1 MCLCCVLSSVCIVFF
16 FSSRRRHTS
25 CALVTGVQTCA
36 LPICLVR
43 EIMIAPESVIV
54 QPLRRTIGRARNGA
68 RSTGSANDF
77 RGEMVD
83 CHDDTKLT
91 FLSAGRQRPISAHSP
106 LTAVRVIDFTVFLFG
121 TAVLPARSCYCAA
134 SVRRARGRE

>member
-1 MCLCCVLSSVCIVFF
+1 MDD
-16 FSSRRRHTS
+16 
-25 CALVTGVQTCA
+25 AG
-36 LPICLVR
+36 LVR

-91 FLSAGRQRPISAHSP
+91 FLSPGRQRPISAHSP
-106 LTAVRVIDFTVFLFG
+106 LTAVRVISFPVFLFG
-121 TAVLPARSCYCAA
+121 TPGLPRQPRSSAA
-134 SVRRARGRE
+134 S

>member
-1 MCLCCVLSSVCIVFF
+1 MDD
-16 FSSRRRHTS
+16 
-25 CALVTGVQTCA
+25 AG
-36 LPICLVR
+36 LVR

-121 TAVLPARSCYCAA
+121 TAVLPARSCYRSEEHTSELQSLMRISYA
-134 SVRRARGRE
+134 VF